1 MSEEKKRELK
11 LHAIKAAFR
20 GEEVKPS
27 EEMEKV
33 FAEVAENLMGL
44 GVVS

>member
-1 MSEEKKRELK
+1 MSEEQKRKLK

-27 EEMEKV
+27 PEMEKV
-33 FAEVAENLMGL
+33 FADVADTLLCL